1 MLTYNI
7 TFIHCTN
14 SQLYHSRAS
23 EVASA
28 DESDA
33 IYSCISMHFTFVPR
47 FEVQA
52 WLPVTVTL
60 LSSVTIGRRAEC
72 QSKSGLLDLHCSLG
86 NDCTFRAC
94 RWWCARARPMQ
105 GQGQSPAN
113 HFDWSSECVANSA
126 KSDFF
131 CRRKTLGLPNSAT
144 RPWSRT
150 RIRSLSITVLSR
162 CAIVRTVQSWN
173 RSRITFWMI
182 AS

>member
-1 MLTYNI
+1 MKWR
-7 TFIHCTN
+7 
-14 SQLYHSRAS
+14 QLYTRTNPMLFTR
-23 EVASA
+23 
-28 DESDA
+28 
-33 IYSCISMHFTFVPR
+33 IFPCTFTFVPR

-60 LSSVTIGRRAEC
+60 LSSVTIGRPAEC
-72 QSKSGLLDLHCSLG
+72 QSTSGLLDLHCSLG